1 VTPSGID
8 AAGFIAPMKHEDWTK
23 QRMAT
28 EKDRG
33 PVVGPL
39 TVDAAI
45 RIGLL
50 GLLLYWSLAVVG
62 PFLPIAL
69 WSAILTVALYP
80 LYDWLARHIGSRR
93 LAAVVI
99 TVLCLMIVVGPV
111 TWLGMGL
118 IGTAEFAVR
127 ELDSN
132 VSLIPMPADS
142 VKSWPLIGEQVYRL
156 WSLAATDMRAILV
169 EAPPWLKPFG
179 GRLLN
184 LAGTVVLGLAQF
196 VAAIIIAG
204 FLYAPG
210 PQLART
216 LRGLF
221 HRIFGERSEE
231 MLKLAG
237 STIRNV
243 SRGVVGIAVVQSF
256 LGGLGLLAAGIPA
269 AGFLTFIAL
278 VLGIIQVGPTILF
291 VPIVLWSWTELATGS
306 AVIFTAYMV
315 AVSLVD
321 NILRPLVLARGL
333 ATPMPIIFV
342 GVIGGTIAYGISGLF
357 LGPIVLAVAW
367 ALLVAWIEEDGAG
380 RTDAGSEPP

>member
-1 VTPSGID
+1 M
-8 AAGFIAPMKHEDWTK
+8 AA
-23 QRMAT
+23 
-28 EKDRG
+28 EKDRN
-33 PVVGPL
+33 PVAGPL

-50 GLLLYWSLAVVG
+50 GLLLYWSLKVVG
-62 PFLPIAL
+62 PFVSIAL

-80 LYDWLARHIGSRR
+80 LYEWLARRLGSRR
-93 LAAVVI
+93 LAAVVL

-111 TWLGMGL
+111 TWLGIGL
-118 IGTAEFAVR
+118 IGTVEFAVR

-132 VSLIPMPADS
+132 VSLIPMPAES
-142 VKSWPLIGEQVYRL
+142 VKNWPLIGEQVYQF
-156 WSLAATDMRAILV
+156 WALAATDMRAILV
-169 EAPPWLKPFG
+169 EAVPWLKPFG

-184 LAGTVVLGLAQF
+184 FAGTAVLGLAQF

-210 PQLART
+210 PELAQT

-256 LGGLGLLAAGIPA
+256 LGGVGLLVAGIPA
-269 AGFLTFIAL
+269 AGFLTFVAL
-278 VLGIIQVGPTILF
+278 VLGIIQVGPTVLF
-291 VPIVLWSWTELATGS
+291 IPVVLWSWTELDTFH
-306 AVIFTAYMV
+306 AVIFTAYMG

-321 NILRPLVLARGL
+321 NVLRPLVLARGL

-367 ALLVAWIEEDGAG
+367 ALLVAWIEEDRAMHADD
-380 RTDAGSEPP
+380 TPEPS

>member
-1 VTPSGID
+1 
-8 AAGFIAPMKHEDWTK
+8 MKREDGTR
-23 QRMAT
+23 QRMPA
-28 EKDRG
+28 EKDRNG
-33 PVVGPL
+33 APVSPL

-50 GLLLYWSLAVVG
+50 GLLLYWSLKVIG
-62 PFLPIAL
+62 PFLSIAL

-80 LYDWLARHIGSRR
+80 LYDWLARQLRSRR
-93 LAAVVI
+93 VAAAVI
-99 TVLCLMIVVGPV
+99 TILCLMIVVGPV

-118 IGTAEFAVR
+118 IGTIEFAVR
-127 ELDSN
+127 GLDTN
-132 VSLIPMPADS
+132 ASLIPLPADS
-142 VKSWPLIGEQVYRL
+142 VKEWPLIGEQVYRL
-156 WSLAATDMRAILV
+156 WALAATDMKAILV
-169 EAPPWLKPFG
+169 EAVPWLKPFG

-210 PQLART
+210 PQLAHA
-216 LRGLF
+216 LRALF

-256 LGGLGLLAAGIPA
+256 LGGLGFLAAGVPA
-269 AGFLTFIAL
+269 AGFFTFIAL
-278 VLGIIQVGPTILF
+278 VLGIIQIGPTVLF
-291 VPIVLWSWTELATGS
+291 IPIVLWSWMELETAN
-306 AVIFTAYMV
+306 AVIFTAYMI
-315 AVSLVD
+315 AVGLVD
-321 NILRPLVLARGL
+321 NVLRPLVLARGL

-342 GVIGGTIAYGISGLF
+342 GVVGGTLAYGISGLF

-367 ALLVAWIEEDGAG
+367 ALLVAWIEDDGVAPA
-380 RTDAGSEPP
+380 DASSEPP

>member
-1 VTPSGID
+1 MTTD
-8 AAGFIAPMKHEDWTK
+8 
-23 QRMAT
+23 
-28 EKDRG
+28 KDRA
-33 PVVGPL
+33 PVAGPL

-50 GLLLYWSLAVVG
+50 GLLLYWSLAVIG
-62 PFLPIAL
+62 PFVSIAL

-80 LYDWLARHIGSRR
+80 LYDWLARQIGSRR

-99 TVLCLMIVVGPV
+99 TVLCLMIVIGPV

-118 IGTAEFAVR
+118 IGTVEFAVR

-142 VKSWPLIGEQVYRL
+142 VKSWPLIGERVHQL
-156 WSLAATDMRAILV
+156 WALAATDMRAILI
-169 EAPPWLKPFG
+169 EAVPWLKPFG

-184 LAGTVVLGLAQF
+184 FAGTAVLGLAQF

-210 PQLART
+210 PQLAKT

-221 HRIFGERSEE
+221 HRVFGERSEE

-269 AGFLTFIAL
+269 AGFLTFVAL
-278 VLGIIQVGPTILF
+278 VLGIIQIGPTILF
-291 VPIVLWSWTELATGS
+291 VPIVLWSWTQLETVN
-306 AVIFTAYMV
+306 AVMFTAYMV
-315 AVSLVD
+315 VVSLVD
-321 NILRPLVLARGL
+321 NVLRPLVFAHGL
-333 ATPMPIIFV
+333 TTPMPIIFV

-367 ALLVAWIEEDGAG
+367 ALLVAWIEEDGVG
-380 RTDAGSEPP
+380 RADTGSGPP

>member
-1 VTPSGID
+1 MRR
-8 AAGFIAPMKHEDWTK
+8 ARRAEEARE
-23 QRMAT
+23 QRMTTDKGSA
-28 EKDRG
+28 
-33 PVVGPL
+33 PVAGPL

-62 PFLPIAL
+62 PFVSIAL

-80 LYDWLARHIGSRR
+80 LYDWLARQIGSRR
-93 LAAVVI
+93 LAAAVI
-99 TVLCLMIVVGPV
+99 TVLCLLIVVGPV

-118 IGTAEFAVR
+118 VGTVEFAVR
-127 ELDSN
+127 GLDSN
-132 VSLIPMPADS
+132 VSLIPAPADS

-156 WSLAATDMRAILV
+156 WALAATDMKAILI
-169 EAPPWLKPFG
+169 EAAPWLKPFG

-184 LAGTVVLGLAQF
+184 FAGTAVLGLAQF

-256 LGGLGLLAAGIPA
+256 LAGMGFLAAGIPA
-269 AGFLTFIAL
+269 AGFLTFVAL
-278 VLGIIQVGPTILF
+278 VLGIIQIGPTILF
-291 VPIVLWSWTELATGS
+291 IPIVLWSWTQLDTAS
-306 AVIFTAYMV
+306 AVMFTAYMAV
-315 AVSLVD
+315 VSLVD
-321 NILRPLVLARGL
+321 NVLRPLVFAHGL
-333 ATPMPIIFV
+333 TTPMPIIFV

-367 ALLVAWIEEDGAG
+367 ALLVAWIEDSAD
-380 RTDAGSEPP
+380 RADAKSEPP

>member
-1 VTPSGID
+1 
-8 AAGFIAPMKHEDWTK
+8 
-23 QRMAT
+23 MAT
-28 EKDRG
+28 EGDRG
-33 PVVGPL
+33 PVVPPT

-50 GLLLYWSLAVVG
+50 GLLLYWSFNVIG
-62 PFLPIAL
+62 PFLSIAL

-80 LYDWLARHIGSRR
+80 LYEWLARHVGSRQ

-99 TVLCLMIVVGPV
+99 TLLCLMIVVGPV

-118 IGTAEFAVR
+118 IGTIEFAVR
-127 ELDSN
+127 GFDSN
-132 VSLIPMPADS
+132 ASLIPLPADS
-142 VKSWPLIGEQVYRL
+142 VKSWPLIGDQVYRL
-156 WSLAATDMRAILV
+156 WALAATDMKAILV
-169 EAPPWLKPFG
+169 EAAPWLKPFG

-210 PQLART
+210 PQLAQA

-221 HRIFGERSEE
+221 RRIFGERSEE

-256 LGGLGLLAAGIPA
+256 LAGVGFLAAGIPA

-278 VLGIIQVGPTILF
+278 VLGIIQIGPTILF
-291 VPIVLWSWTELATGS
+291 IPIVLWSWTALDTAA

-315 AVSLVD
+315 AVGLVD
-321 NILRPLVLARGL
+321 NVLRPLVLARGL
-333 ATPMPIIFV
+333 ATPMPIIFI
-342 GVIGGTIAYGISGLF
+342 GVVGGTIAYGISGLF

-367 ALLVAWIEEDGAG
+367 VLLVAWIEEDGAA
-380 RTDAGSEPP
+380 RTDTKSGPP

>member
-1 VTPSGID
+1 
-8 AAGFIAPMKHEDWTK
+8 
-23 QRMAT
+23 MAT

-50 GLLLYWSLAVVG
+50 GLLLYWSLNVVG
-62 PFLPIAL
+62 PFLSIAL

-80 LYDWLARHIGSRR
+80 LFDWLARRLGSRR
-93 LAAVVI
+93 LAAAVI
-99 TVLCLMIVVGPV
+99 TVLCLMIVIGPV

-118 IGTAEFAVR
+118 IGTVEFAVR
-127 ELDSN
+127 GLDSN
-132 VSLIPMPADS
+132 VSLIPLPADS

-156 WSLAATDMRAILV
+156 WALAATDMKAILI
-169 EAPPWLKPFG
+169 EAAPWLKPFG

-210 PQLART
+210 PELARS

-221 HRIFGERSEE
+221 RRVFGERSEE

-256 LGGLGLLAAGIPA
+256 LGGLGFLAADVPA
-269 AGFLTFIAL
+269 AGFFTFIAL
-278 VLGIIQVGPTILF
+278 VLGIIQIGPTILF
-291 VPIVLWSWTELATGS
+291 IPIVLWSWTALETANAL
-306 AVIFTAYMV
+306 VFTAYMV

-333 ATPMPIIFV
+333 TTPMPIIFV
-342 GVIGGTIAYGISGLF
+342 GVVGGTIAYGISGLF

-367 ALLVAWIEEDGAG
+367 ALLVAWIEDDGAE
-380 RTDAGSEPP
+380 RADAKSEPS

>member
-1 VTPSGID
+1 MVGLID
-8 AAGFIAPMKHEDWTK
+8 KHTGQIETEHARETRQPMTTD
-23 QRMAT
+23 
-28 EKDRG
+28 KDRA

-50 GLLLYWSLAVVG
+50 GLLLYWSLKVIG
-62 PFLPIAL
+62 PFLSIAL

-80 LYDWLARHIGSRR
+80 LYDWFARQIGSRR
-93 LAAVVI
+93 LAAAAI
-99 TVLCLMIVVGPV
+99 TVLCLLIVVGPV

-118 IGTAEFAVR
+118 IGTVEFAVR
-127 ELDSN
+127 GLDSN
-132 VSLIPMPADS
+132 ASLIPLPADS
-142 VKSWPLIGEQVYRL
+142 VKSWPLIGAQVHRL
-156 WSLAATDMRAILV
+156 WALAATDMKAILV
-169 EAPPWLKPFG
+169 EVAPWLKPFG

-184 LAGTVVLGLAQF
+184 FAGTAVLGLAQF
-196 VAAIIIAG
+196 IAAIIIAG

-210 PQLART
+210 PQLAQT

-256 LGGLGLLAAGIPA
+256 LAGLGFLAAGIPA

-278 VLGIIQVGPTILF
+278 VLGIIQIGPTILF
-291 VPIVLWSWTELATGS
+291 VPIVLWSWTELDTAA
-306 AVIFTAYMV
+306 AVMFTAYMV
-315 AVSLVD
+315 VVSLVD
-321 NILRPLVLARGL
+321 NVLRPLVFAHGL
-333 ATPMPIIFV
+333 TTPMPIIFV
-342 GVIGGTIAYGISGLF
+342 GVVGGTIAYGISGLF

-367 ALLVAWIEEDGAG
+367 ALLVAWIEEDGTERSG
-380 RTDAGSEPP
+380 